1 MSPGSQSHQSQRADW
16 GLPQKRPLDY
26 RSLTAD
32 SWIPLCPVPGDVLSV
47 IVRKKCRKGEKDGE
61 RGKENKTSLN
71 WEVRKYPANA
81 DCAQPLSSMKCLG
94 EIAKLRPSKAM
105 CHHTILREKARKEAT
120 KVSKRQ
126 ASFKIDKLAKHQ
138 NPHYSMSTYKDIPQ

>member
-1 MSPGSQSHQSQRADW
+1 MRARSILYEYNLRHLEQHRTGSQSSSTVNV
-16 GLPQKRPLDY
+16 GKR
-26 RSLTAD
+26 
-32 SWIPLCPVPGDVLSV
+32 V
-47 IVRKKCRKGEKDGE
+47 IWAMRGEKDGE